1 MDVTLKTPSDMDLV
15 SKLREIT
22 EVCRIS
28 RLSDMMYNFFDNMSD
43 DNPVNY
49 IGELNRNDVMH

>member
-1 MDVTLKTPSDMDLV
+1 MEVTLKNGAEVDLV
-15 SKLREIT
+15 AKLRQIT
-22 EVCRIS
+22 NMCKIS
-28 RLSDMMYNFFDNMSD
+28 RLNDMMYNFFDNMSA

>member
-1 MDVTLKTPSDMDLV
+1 MD

-22 EVCRIS
+22 EACRIS
-28 RLSDMMYNFFDNMSD
+28 RLGNMMYDFFENMSD

>member
-1 MDVTLKTPSDMDLV
+1 MEITLKKSAEVDLV

-22 EVCRIS
+22 NMCKIS
-28 RLSDMMYNFFDNMSD
+28 KLNDMMYNFFDNMSSD
-43 DNPVNY
+43 HPVNY

>member
-1 MDVTLKTPSDMDLV
+1 MEITLKKGAEVDLV

-22 EVCRIS
+22 NMCRVS
-28 RLSDMMYNFFDNMSD
+28 RLSDMMYDFFDNMSN

>member
-1 MDVTLKTPSDMDLV
+1 MEITLKKGAEVDLV

-22 EVCRIS
+22 NMCRVS
-28 RLSDMMYNFFDNMSD
+28 RLSDMMYDFFDNMSD

>member
-1 MDVTLKTPSDMDLV
+1 MDVTLKQSSDVDLV
-15 SKLREIT
+15 TKLRELT
-22 EVCRIS
+22 DQCRIS
-28 RLSDMMYNFFDNMSD
+28 RLGDMMYDFFDNLSD

>member
-1 MDVTLKTPSDMDLV
+1 MDVTLKTSSDMDLV

-28 RLSDMMYNFFDNMSD
+28 RLSDMMYNFFENMSD

>member
-1 MDVTLKTPSDMDLV
+1 MDVTLKQSSDVDLV
-15 SKLREIT
+15 TKLRELT
-22 EVCRIS
+22 DQCRIS
-28 RLSDMMYNFFDNMSD
+28 RLSDMMYDFFDDLSD

>member
-1 MDVTLKTPSDMDLV
+1 MDVTLKTSSDMDLV

-28 RLSDMMYNFFDNMSD
+28 RLSDMMYDFFENMSD

>member
-1 MDVTLKTPSDMDLV
+1 MEITLKNGAEVDLV

-22 EVCRIS
+22 NMCRIS
-28 RLSDMMYNFFDNMSD
+28 RLGDMMYNFFDNMSD

>member
-1 MDVTLKTPSDMDLV
+1 MDVTLKTSSDMDLV

>member
-1 MDVTLKTPSDMDLV
+1 MDVTLKTSSDMDLV

-28 RLSDMMYNFFDNMSD
+28 RLSDMMYNFFDNMSSD
-43 DNPVNY
+43 SPINY
-49 IGELNRNDVMH
+49 IGELNKNDVMH

>member
-1 MDVTLKTPSDMDLV
+1 MDVTLKQSSDVDLV
-15 SKLREIT
+15 TRLRELT
-22 EVCRIS
+22 DQCRIS
-28 RLSDMMYNFFDNMSD
+28 RLSDMMYNFFDNLSD

>member
-1 MDVTLKTPSDMDLV
+1 MDVTLKQSSDVDLV
-15 SKLREIT
+15 TKLRELT
-22 EVCRIS
+22 DQCRIS
-28 RLSDMMYNFFDNMSD
+28 RLSDMMYDFFDHLSD

>member
-1 MDVTLKTPSDMDLV
+1 MEITLKNGAEVDLV

-22 EVCRIS
+22 NMCRIS
-28 RLSDMMYNFFDNMSD
+28 RLGDMMYNFFDNMSD
-43 DNPVNY
+43 GNPVNY

>member
-1 MDVTLKTPSDMDLV
+1 MEITLKKGADVDLV

-22 EVCRIS
+22 NMCRVS
-28 RLSDMMYNFFDNMSD
+28 RLSDMMYDFFDNMSN

>member
-22 EVCRIS
+22 EICRIS

>member
-1 MDVTLKTPSDMDLV
+1 MEITLKKGAEVDLV

-22 EVCRIS
+22 NMCRVS

>member
-1 MDVTLKTPSDMDLV
+1 MDVTLKQSSDMDLV

-22 EVCRIS
+22 DACRIS
-28 RLSDMMYNFFDNMSD
+28 RLSNMMYDFFENMSD

>member
-1 MDVTLKTPSDMDLV
+1 MDVTLKTSSEMDLV

-22 EVCRIS
+22 EACRIS
-28 RLSDMMYNFFDNMSD
+28 RLGNMMYDFFENMSD

>member
-1 MDVTLKTPSDMDLV
+1 MDVTLKTSSDMDLV

-22 EVCRIS
+22 DVCRIS
-28 RLSDMMYNFFDNMSD
+28 RLSDMMYDFFENMSD

>member
-1 MDVTLKTPSDMDLV
+1 MDVTLKTSSEMDLV

>member
-1 MDVTLKTPSDMDLV
+1 MDVTLKTSSDMDLV

-22 EVCRIS
+22 EICRIS

>member
-1 MDVTLKTPSDMDLV
+1 MDVTLKTSSDMDLV

-22 EVCRIS
+22 DVCRIS

>member
-1 MDVTLKTPSDMDLV
+1 MDVTLKQSSDVDLV
-15 SKLREIT
+15 TKLRELT
-22 EVCRIS
+22 DQCRIS
-28 RLSDMMYNFFDNMSD
+28 RLSDMMYNFFDNLSD